1 MDRTVRYRL
10 HGVSFEWD
18 ADKAMSNRV
27 RHGVPFEL
35 ACEVFFDPF
44 ARAVD
49 ATESDEARDAAI
61 GRTESQALLFVV
73 HVIRHEETIR
83 IISARHATPEER
95 RSYEQF

>member
-1 MDRTVRYRL
+1 L

-18 ADKAMSNRV
+18 IEKAARNRLQ
-27 RHGVPFEL
+27 HGVPFEI

-44 ARAVD
+44 ARWLD
-49 ATESDEARDAAI
+49 ATASDEIRDAAI
-61 GRTESQALLFVV
+61 GRTVSQALLHVV

-83 IISARHATPEER
+83 IISARHATAEEC